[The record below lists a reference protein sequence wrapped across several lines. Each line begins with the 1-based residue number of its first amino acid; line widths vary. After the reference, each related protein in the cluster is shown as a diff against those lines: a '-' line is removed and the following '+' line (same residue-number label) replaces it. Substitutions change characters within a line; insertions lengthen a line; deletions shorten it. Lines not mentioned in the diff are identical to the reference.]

1 MLSYRVLSEVM
12 GLEVMGLKQAAAG
25 AALGPGLAGPRR
37 GHSRPPRPPGRRWL
51 WRGRALLLGSVLA
64 VCLQFNS
71 YTYPTT
77 CAVRTRS
84 TRRRTGRRRLRLCWR
99 PHGLQEARRPV
110 LGDAPAQL
118 KVPDG
123 HGPRERCAIIHIRL
137 FFSHNDVLPPKQPR
151 NLGEL
156 CFDKKLGRH
165 V

>member
-12 GLEVMGLKQAAAG
+12 GLEVMGLKQEPG

-71 YTYPTT
+71 YTDPTT

-84 TRRRTGRRRLRLCWR
+84 TRRRTERRRLRLCWR

-110 LGDAPAQL
+110 LGDGGAVKGTGWAWPTRTMR
-118 KVPDG
+118 
-123 HGPRERCAIIHIRL
+123 HNTHIRL

-165 V
+165 I